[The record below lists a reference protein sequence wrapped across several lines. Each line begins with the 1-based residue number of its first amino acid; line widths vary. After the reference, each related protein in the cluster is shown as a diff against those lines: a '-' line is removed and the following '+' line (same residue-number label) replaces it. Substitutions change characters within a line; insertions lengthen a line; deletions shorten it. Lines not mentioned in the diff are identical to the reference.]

1 MHKQCM
7 DEWWVR
13 ADHAF
18 FFSLPGR
25 PVWPQLPGDVP
36 ESSGL
41 SGAELLPA
49 RPLWLLLCL
58 RLEWLPLRPR
68 YRDRGVHQLSHPPW
82 ASSRAWLLSSSTS
95 ANLSASEGQ
104 HRLSS
109 TAACIS
115 CLLSLWT
122 VPWPG
127 VAVSSYLP
135 TACPSGFYGPD
146 CALECTCQNGGI
158 CNRFSGCVCPAGWHG
173 QHCEK
178 SGETGT
184 GLWWVSSLTLK

>member
-1 MHKQCM
+1 MIQGLGHPSQFCAMHKQCM

-68 YRDRGVHQLSHPPW
+68 YRDMGVHQLSHPPW

-122 VPWPG
+122 CAMARGSSELLSSHSLPLRILWP
-127 VAVSSYLP
+127 
-135 TACPSGFYGPD
+135 
-146 CALECTCQNGGI
+146 
-158 CNRFSGCVCPAGWHG
+158 
-173 QHCEK
+173 
-178 SGETGT
+178 
-184 GLWWVSSLTLK
+184 